1 MEAKP
6 YIQTLRWTSQKGLLT
21 LVSFIV
27 LGLVSEYFIV
37 SFFTGSGLTSMDM
50 LAAVL
55 LFVAVPTAVIV
66 VLVGSWMYL
75 TKYIALGRR
84 TAPTKASKLHRRH
97 TRKTKKSTTENLGNA
112 LRGVVSKIFGSDSS
126 IIHGRLS
133 FSQAAVEGALTVL
146 VVFLLAAIL
155 LSVLVYP
162 RLFTDFA
169 IGFYNTSSFL
179 QEFMQNLANALVTL
193 ASGLNSI
200 APGFRDLFGGLASA
214 SASAY
219 TEGNIV
225 LIYVICQSVAAGISA
240 LCAFVYVRN
249 ITGSYHR

>member
-1 MEAKP
+1 M
-6 YIQTLRWTSQKGLLT
+6 
-21 LVSFIV
+21 
-27 LGLVSEYFIV
+27 
-37 SFFTGSGLTSMDM
+37 SFFAGSGLTSIDM

-75 TKYIALGRR
+75 TKYVALGRR
-84 TAPTKASKLHRRH
+84 TATTKASKPHRRQ
-97 TRKTKKSTTENLGNA
+97 TRKTKKSTSENLGDA
-112 LRGVVSKIFGSDSS
+112 LRGVIGKIFVSDSS
-126 IIHGRLS
+126 VTQGRLS
-133 FSQAAVEGALTVL
+133 FSKAAVEGALTVL

-179 QEFMQNLANALVTL
+179 QKFMQNLANALVPL

-240 LCAFVYVRN
+240 LCAFAYVRN